1 MNRIILYTIFL
12 LLIFSCNEKNIST
25 KASFYYWKQSLELS
39 DDALNYMKHLDAQ
52 KIYIKYFDVA
62 WNDVSNEP
70 KPVAII
76 NLKAEKLPGNI
87 EIIPTVFITNQTLA
101 KSNEVQIEAL
111 AANLSKTIQRINEEN
126 GVQNLSEI
134 QLDCDWTLSTKD
146 KFFKLLKLI
155 RAQFPNIQLSA
166 TIRLHQVKFYKKT
179 GIPPVDRGMLMFYN
193 MGDLVN
199 PETENSILDLKTAE
213 QYLVNFDKY
222 ELPLDIALPLFRW
235 GVLKRRGRVIKLM
248 NNLDFEDLKSE
259 KYKSLS
265 STEFEIL
272 ENHYLNTLYLYKG
285 DVIRIESVSI
295 TELEQT
301 AKLLTKQIKNQDRTI
316 TFYHLDDKVLQHY
329 SKEDLA
335 EIVGM
340 F

>member
-1 MNRIILYTIFL
+1 MNKIVFYIICSL
-12 LLIFSCNEKNIST
+12 LFVSCNKENAEVKS
-25 KASFYYWKQSLELS
+25 AFYYWKQSLELS
-39 DDALNYMKHLDAQ
+39 DDAKDYMSYLEAQ

-62 WNDVSNEP
+62 WNDIAKEP
-70 KPVAII
+70 KPIAII
-76 NLKAEKLPGNI
+76 NLNKEELSKNLT
-87 EIIPTVFITNQTLA
+87 IIPTVFITNQTLS
-101 KSNEVQIEAL
+101 KSSNAQVEAL
-111 AANLSKTIQRINEEN
+111 ATNLSNTIQRINNEN
-126 GVQNLSEI
+126 GIDHLSEI

-146 KFFKLLKLI
+146 KFFKLLESI
-155 RAQFPNIQLSA
+155 RVQFPNVQLSA

-193 MGDLVN
+193 MGDLTN

-222 ELPLDIALPLFRW
+222 KLPLDVALPLFRW

-259 KYKSLS
+259 KYQSIS
-265 STEFEIL
+265 PTEFEVL
-272 ENHYLNTLYLYKG
+272 ESHYLNTLYLYKG
-285 DVIRIESVSI
+285 DEIRIESVSI
-295 TELEQT
+295 GELEQT
-301 AKLLTKQIKNQDRTI
+301 AKLLNKHIKNKDRTI

-329 SKEDLA
+329 PKERLV
-335 EIVGM
+335 EIVNI